1 MSAARKQHESMIDHL
16 PDSTLASVVI
26 VGNELLSGRTEDKNI
41 PFLAGKL
48 DALGIQLA
56 QVRIVPDSEADIV
69 EAVNSLRKRYE
80 YVFVVGGLGP
90 THDDIT
96 AIAIARA
103 FGRVMERNTDA
114 MRRLR
119 KHYKTD
125 ELNDARA
132 RMADMPRDVELIDNP
147 VSAAPGFII
156 ENVYVM
162 AGVPEIMQA
171 MFDSFADRLQGG
183 KPLKTKTLQT
193 NLREGQI
200 AVSLAKIQKN
210 YHNVVIASYPYF
222 KDGYVGVSLVLRSAD
237 DMALQRATNEVRK
250 LLQDIQNVKADVE

>member
-16 PDSTLASVVI
+16 PDSALAALVI
-26 VGNELLSGRTEDKNI
+26 IGNEILSGRTEDRNI
-41 PFLAGKL
+41 PFLAERL
-48 DALGIQLA
+48 DNLGIQLA
-56 QVRIVPDSEADIV
+56 QVRIVPDIESDIV
-69 EAVNSLRKRYE
+69 EAVNSLRKRYQ
-80 YVFVVGGLGP
+80 YVFTVGGIGP

-96 AIAIARA
+96 TISIARA

-132 RMADMPRDVELIDNP
+132 RMADMPRDVVLIDNP

-171 MFDSFADRLQGG
+171 MFDSFADSLQGG

-250 LLQDIQNVKADVE
+250 LLQAIQDHRIEAE